1 MYAKLVVGNASINGP
16 RACRD
21 IIRLITSEAP
31 SVDLLEVFDD
41 VSSIII
47 DDTPAGWTFEGESYN
62 PADSSGL
69 TVPAFGADVNWPVN
83 NTDWQIGCSAPCLN
97 GGLTRKY
104 ALFSM
109 SWTSNSNKDSTSN
122 MIYFQLTGATS
133 IAAAPTVADGPIIE
147 NEGGRYT
154 WVSAE
159 NRTQSDGNSMTCNA
173 DTIFHVIA
181 NPRHL
186 TIVEESRGLNAI
198 WESNETPVNTFYG
211 NAPFVQYNHCTGT
224 ATNITGTTSPT
235 ATATEPADFLR
246 GNTFGITD
254 PNDGN
259 FYGVRTLSDD
269 ANKGFSLYQNA
280 ANIRLNTIDASG
292 SPQYQVG
299 PIFYSLGRYG
309 HPVQFI
315 TGIVP
320 IYWTSGNIGSTGD
333 TLIIGGESY
342 TYFNCGANFGIVMQT
357 G

>member
-1 MYAKLVVGNASINGP
+1 MYAKLVVGNSAINGP

-41 VSSIII
+41 ASSIIV
-47 DDTPAGWTFEGESYN
+47 DDTPAGWTFAGESYN
-62 PADSSGL
+62 TSS
-69 TVPAFGADVNWPVN
+69 TVPAFGDGVNWPTN

-97 GGLTRKY
+97 TGLTDKY

-109 SWTSNSNKDSTSN
+109 SWTSSANRDATI
-122 MIYFQLTGATS
+122 MHRFQLSGATS
-133 IAAAPTVADGPIIE
+133 ISVPPTTADGLVLE
-147 NEGGRYT
+147 NEGGRDT

-159 NRTQSDGNSMTCNA
+159 DRNQADGRSMRSAA

-211 NAPFVQYNHCTGT
+211 NAPFIQYNHCTGT
-224 ATNITGTTSPT
+224 GTTIITTTSPT
-235 ATATEPADFLR
+235 AQISTPNNACR
-246 GNTFGITD
+246 GNAFGITN

-269 ANKGFSLYQNA
+269 ANKGFSLYQNSA
-280 ANIRLNTIDASG
+280 DIRLNTIDAEG
-292 SPQYQVG
+292 SPQYQVT
-299 PIFYSLGRYG
+299 PVFYSLGRYG
-309 HPVQFI
+309 HPVQFV

-320 IYWTSGNIGSTGD
+320 IYWTSGNIGTTGD
-333 TLIIGGESY
+333 TLNVGGEEY
-342 TYFNCGANFGIVMQT
+342 IYFNCGANFGIVMQT

>member
-62 PADSSGL
+62 TSS
-69 TVPAFGADVNWPVN
+69 TVPAFGDDVNWPTN

-109 SWTSNSNKDSTSN
+109 SWLGATNKDSTSTVV
-122 MIYFQLTGATS
+122 YFQLTGATS
-133 IAAAPTVADGPIIE
+133 ISLPPTTADGLVLE
-147 NEGGRYT
+147 NQGGRDY
-154 WVSAE
+154 WVAAE
-159 NRTQSDGNSMTCNA
+159 SRTQAAGRSMTCDA

-211 NAPFVQYNHCTGT
+211 NAPFVQYNHSTGS
-224 ATNITGTTSPT
+224 ATSIITSVTVQSQL
-235 ATATEPADFLR
+235 AVPADGSR
-246 GNTFGITD
+246 GNTFGITN

-259 FYGVRTLSDD
+259 FYGVVGLSND

-280 ANIRLNTIDASG
+280 ANIRLNTIDANG

-299 PIFYSLGRYG
+299 PVFYSLGTLG

-333 TLIIGGESY
+333 SLNVSGTDYI
-342 TYFNCGANFGIVMQT
+342 YFNCGANFGIVMQT

>member
-1 MYAKLVVGNASINGP
+1 MYAKLVVGNASINAP

-41 VSSIII
+41 VSSIIV
-47 DDTPAGWTFEGESYN
+47 DDTPAGWTFAGESYN
-62 PADSSGL
+62 NSN
-69 TVPAFGADVNWPVN
+69 TVPAFGDDVNWPTN

-109 SWTSNSNKDSTSN
+109 SWTSNSNRDSTSA
-122 MIYFQLTGATS
+122 MIYFQLSGATS
-133 IAAAPTVADGPIIE
+133 ISVPAANTDALVLE
-147 NEGGRYT
+147 NEGGRDT
-154 WVSAE
+154 WVSSEA
-159 NRTQSDGNSMTCNA
+159 RTQAEGRSMTCNA

-211 NAPFVQYNHCTGT
+211 NAPFIQYNHCTGSST
-224 ATNITGTTSPT
+224 GILTGTSPNAQIT
-235 ATATEPADFLR
+235 TPSNGSR
-246 GNTFGITD
+246 GNTFGITN

-269 ANKGFSLYQNA
+269 ANKGFSLYQNSDS
-280 ANIRLNTIDASG
+280 IRLNTIDANG
-292 SPQYQVG
+292 SPQYQVT
-299 PIFYSLGRYG
+299 PVFYSLGRYG
-309 HPVQFI
+309 YPVQFV

-333 TLIIGGESY
+333 TLTVGGEEY
-342 TYFNCGANFGIVMQT
+342 IYFNCGANFGIVMQT